1 MLDHLHFLDFLKMGH
16 RSLFFHRKIAQ
27 MPRYFSQDP
36 QFMPK
41 NRGMNVKL
49 MYMPKKIQLV
59 IGKQA

>member
-49 MYMPKKIQLV
+49 MHMPKEF
-59 IGKQA
+59 